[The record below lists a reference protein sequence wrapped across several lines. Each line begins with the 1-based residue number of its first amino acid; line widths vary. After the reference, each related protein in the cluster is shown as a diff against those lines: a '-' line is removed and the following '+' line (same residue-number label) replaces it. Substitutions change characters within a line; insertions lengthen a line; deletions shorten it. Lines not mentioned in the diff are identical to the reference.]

1 MLTTWHGYDPD
12 DSDADVELEI
22 KGGKP
27 SKGTSAD
34 KRLKDNKPGKSGS
47 DDDKSPF
54 PGAATPFKPKPKKGD
69 K

>member
-1 MLTTWHGYDPD
+1 MLHNWEDEGLD
-12 DSDADVELEI
+12 LET

-27 SKGTSAD
+27 SKGTAAD
-34 KRLKDNKPGKSGS
+34 KRLKDNKPGKAS
-47 DDDKSPF
+47 DDDKAPF

>member
-1 MLTTWHGYDPD
+1 MLHNWNAYNPD
-12 DSDADVELEI
+12 DDEPALET

-34 KRLKDNKPGKSGS
+34 KRLKDNKPSKAS
-47 DDDKSPF
+47 DDDKAPF
-54 PGAATPFKPKPKKGD
+54 PGAAAPFKPKPKKGD